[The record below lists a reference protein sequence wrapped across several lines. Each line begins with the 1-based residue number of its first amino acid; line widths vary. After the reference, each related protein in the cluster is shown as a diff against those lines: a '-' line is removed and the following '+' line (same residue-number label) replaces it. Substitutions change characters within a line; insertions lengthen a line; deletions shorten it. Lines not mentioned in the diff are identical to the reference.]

1 MKRRK
6 FIAQIANG
14 TCTAAMGLMLMAFSS
29 SSAKAQQQ
37 PRNGCLVVTKS
48 EYDSAKNKNLL
59 HSRFGN
65 YLRTGRLLR
74 RAYWYCT

>member
-6 FIAQIANG
+6 HIAHIMKGA
-14 TCTAAMGLMLMAFSS
+14 CTALMGLMLMAFSPS
-29 SSAKAQQQ
+29 LAKAQQP
-37 PRNGCLVVTKS
+37 PRNGCVVVTKS
-48 EYDSAKNKNLL
+48 EYDSAKKQNLL
-59 HSRFGN
+59 RSRFGN

>member
-6 FIAQIANG
+6 FIAQITNG
-14 TCTAAMGLMLMAFSS
+14 TCAAVLGLMLVAFSP
-29 SSAKAQQQ
+29 SSAKAQQP
-37 PRNGCLVVTKS
+37 PRNGCVVVTKS

-59 HSRFGN
+59 RTRFGN